1 MIIGALLQRE
11 RKRRNM
17 DNQVHNQIVSFIWSI
32 ADDCLRDVYVR
43 GKYRDVILP
52 MTVIRRLDALL
63 EDSKEA
69 VLDMKKKLDAAGID
83 NQWPAL
89 CNVVGQAFC
98 NASPFRLRDLTSRA
112 KKQTLKTDFEAYL
125 DGFSPNVQEIL
136 EKFKFRN
143 QIDTMIEA
151 DILGA
156 VIEKFISS
164 DINLSP
170 NPVYKDEEKTI
181 LKHPGLDNHGMGTIF
196 EELIRKFNEENN
208 EEAGEH
214 WTPRD
219 VVELMADLIFMPIA
233 DQIKD
238 ATYSCYDG
246 ACGTGGMLT
255 VAQDRLTTL
264 AARRGKNVSIHLFG
278 QEINPE
284 TYAICKADMLLKGD
298 GDQAEHISYGSTLSL
313 DGNATRQFDFMLSN
327 PPYGK
332 SWKTDAEKM
341 GGKKEIL
348 DSRFNAYLDGGEQ
361 LTMIPRTSDGQLL
374 FLLNNVAK
382 MKKDTP
388 LGSRIAEVHNGSSIF
403 TGDAGS
409 GESNARRYMIEN
421 DLVEAIIAV
430 PENMFYNTGIGTFI
444 WVLSNKKEER
454 RKGKIQL
461 IDATAMKSAL
471 RKNMGKKNC
480 EFTEEI
486 RKEIVRIFLAME
498 ESEVSIILNNEDF
511 GYWNVTVERP
521 LRLRV
526 YPDRAIPADTFK
538 KSDEYDSVMAAIEKA
553 AKTAPLDD
561 WTVFAK
567 ATKLK
572 AAALK
577 KVRPFITEKDPA
589 AQPIEGEP
597 DVDLRDTENIPFT
610 YAGGVDAFM
619 KNEVLT
625 YAPDAWVDEKK
636 TKIGYEIRFTRY
648 FKPKIDEVNL
658 MAVAQKISELQKYMS
673 LDFFVNNP
681 QPYDAYRNVDEIWI
695 HELPMHWETVK
706 IKRLF
711 DERVEKGYPEEP
723 LLAATQNMG
732 VVPKNVYGQ
741 RTVEA
746 TKDLELLKLVRKGD
760 FVISLR
766 SFQGGIELAHY
777 QGIISPAYTVMI
789 PKGIT
794 TEYFKHLA
802 KSKVFIELLKQ
813 CVTGIREGQNIDY
826 TKLKGIRIPVPPIEE
841 QIKIAAYLDSID
853 ARIDARIK
861 EISLLKKYKASI
873 SSDIVT
879 GKIDV
884 RGIEIPEYEFVDE
897 DNDNVDENLEQ
908 GADEPPEEE

>member
-1 MIIGALLQRE
+1 
-11 RKRRNM
+11 M
-17 DNQVHNQIVSFIWSI
+17 DNQVHNQIVSFIWGI
-32 ADDCLRDVYVR
+32 ADDCLRDIYVR

-63 EDSKEA
+63 EDTKPA
-69 VLDMKKKLDAAGID
+69 VLEMKEKLDAAGID

-89 CNVVGQAFC
+89 CNAAGQAFC

-214 WTPRD
+214 WTSRD

-255 VAQDRLTTL
+255 VAQDRLMTL

-382 MKKDTP
+382 MKKDTL

-480 EFTEEI
+480 EFTSDI
-486 RKEIVRIFLAME
+486 RKEIVRIFLDME
-498 ESEVSIILNNEDF
+498 ESDVSMVFNNDEF
-511 GYWNVTVERP
+511 AYWNVTVERP
-521 LRLRV
+521 LRLRI
-526 YPDRAIPADTFK
+526 YPDRTIPADLFK
-538 KSDEYDSVMAAIEKA
+538 KADEYETVTSAIAKA
-553 AKTAPLDD
+553 AETAPLDN
-561 WTVFAK
+561 WTAFAK

-577 KVRPFITEKDPA
+577 KIRPFITEKDPA

-610 YAGGVDAFM
+610 YAGGIDAFM

-636 TKIGYEIRFTRY
+636 TQVGYEISFTKY
-648 FKPKIDEVNL
+648 FYKPI
-658 MAVAQKISELQKYMS
+658 ELRPM
-673 LDFFVNNP
+673 
-681 QPYDAYRNVDEIWI
+681 DEILKSLNDL
-695 HELPMHWETVK
+695 EQEA
-706 IKRLF
+706 
-711 DERVEKGYPEEP
+711 DG
-723 LLAATQNMG
+723 LLAGIMEG
-732 VVPKNVYGQ
+732 VQ
-741 RTVEA
+741 
-746 TKDLELLKLVRKGD
+746 
-760 FVISLR
+760 
-766 SFQGGIELAHY
+766 
-777 QGIISPAYTVMI
+777 
-789 PKGIT
+789 
-794 TEYFKHLA
+794 
-802 KSKVFIELLKQ
+802 
-813 CVTGIREGQNIDY
+813 
-826 TKLKGIRIPVPPIEE
+826 
-841 QIKIAAYLDSID
+841 
-853 ARIDARIK
+853 
-861 EISLLKKYKASI
+861 
-873 SSDIVT
+873 
-879 GKIDV
+879 
-884 RGIEIPEYEFVDE
+884 
-897 DNDNVDENLEQ
+897 
-908 GADEPPEEE
+908 

>member
-1 MIIGALLQRE
+1 
-11 RKRRNM
+11 M
-17 DNQVHNQIVSFIWSI
+17 DNQVHNQIVSFIWGI

-63 EDSKEA
+63 EDSKES

-89 CNVVGQAFC
+89 CNVAGQAFC

-255 VAQDRLTTL
+255 VAQDRLMTL
-264 AARRGKNVSIHLFG
+264 ATRRGKNVSIHLFG

-388 LGSRIAEVHNGSSIF
+388 IGSRIAEVHNGSSIF

-444 WVLSNKKEER
+444 WVLSNKKEDR

-498 ESEVSIILNNEDF
+498 ESEVSMILNNGDF
-511 GYWNVTVERP
+511 GYWSVTVERP

-526 YPDRAIPADTFK
+526 YPDRAIPVDTFK

-636 TKIGYEIRFTRY
+636 TQIGYEISFTKY
-648 FKPKIDEVNL
+648 FYKPV
-658 MAVAQKISELQKYMS
+658 ELRDMS
-673 LDFFVNNP
+673 DILSSLSTLEQEAD
-681 QPYDAYRNVDEIWI
+681 
-695 HELPMHWETVK
+695 
-706 IKRLF
+706 
-711 DERVEKGYPEEP
+711 G
-723 LLAATQNMG
+723 LLAGIMEG
-732 VVPKNVYGQ
+732 VQ
-741 RTVEA
+741 
-746 TKDLELLKLVRKGD
+746 
-760 FVISLR
+760 
-766 SFQGGIELAHY
+766 
-777 QGIISPAYTVMI
+777 
-789 PKGIT
+789 
-794 TEYFKHLA
+794 
-802 KSKVFIELLKQ
+802 
-813 CVTGIREGQNIDY
+813 
-826 TKLKGIRIPVPPIEE
+826 
-841 QIKIAAYLDSID
+841 
-853 ARIDARIK
+853 
-861 EISLLKKYKASI
+861 
-873 SSDIVT
+873 
-879 GKIDV
+879 
-884 RGIEIPEYEFVDE
+884 
-897 DNDNVDENLEQ
+897 
-908 GADEPPEEE
+908 

>member
-1 MIIGALLQRE
+1 
-11 RKRRNM
+11 M

-89 CNVVGQAFC
+89 CNAAGQAFC
-98 NASPFRLRDLTSRA
+98 NASPFLLKDLTSRA
-112 KKQTLKTDFEAYL
+112 KKQTLKSDFEAYL

-255 VAQDRLTTL
+255 VAQDRLQTL

-298 GDQAEHISYGSTLSL
+298 GEQADHISYGSTLSL
-313 DGNATRQFDFMLSN
+313 DGNASRQFDFMLSN

-332 SWKTDAEKM
+332 SWKTDADKM

-348 DSRFNAYLDGGEQ
+348 DTRFNAYLEDGEQ
-361 LTMIPRTSDGQLL
+361 LAMLPRTSDGQLL

-461 IDATAMKSAL
+461 IDATAMKESL

-498 ESEVSIILNNEDF
+498 ENEVSMILNNEDF

-561 WTVFAK
+561 WTAFAK

-572 AAALK
+572 VATLK

-610 YAGGVDAFM
+610 YAGGIDAFM

-636 TKIGYEIRFTRY
+636 TQVGYEISFTKY
-648 FKPKIDEVNL
+648 FYNPVELRDMSDILSSLSTLE
-658 MAVAQKISELQKYMS
+658 QKA
-673 LDFFVNNP
+673 D
-681 QPYDAYRNVDEIWI
+681 
-695 HELPMHWETVK
+695 
-706 IKRLF
+706 
-711 DERVEKGYPEEP
+711 G
-723 LLAATQNMG
+723 LLAGIMEG
-732 VVPKNVYGQ
+732 VQ
-741 RTVEA
+741 
-746 TKDLELLKLVRKGD
+746 
-760 FVISLR
+760 
-766 SFQGGIELAHY
+766 
-777 QGIISPAYTVMI
+777 
-789 PKGIT
+789 
-794 TEYFKHLA
+794 
-802 KSKVFIELLKQ
+802 
-813 CVTGIREGQNIDY
+813 
-826 TKLKGIRIPVPPIEE
+826 
-841 QIKIAAYLDSID
+841 
-853 ARIDARIK
+853 
-861 EISLLKKYKASI
+861 
-873 SSDIVT
+873 
-879 GKIDV
+879 
-884 RGIEIPEYEFVDE
+884 
-897 DNDNVDENLEQ
+897 
-908 GADEPPEEE
+908 